1 MDPGN
6 LPVTLMRMFPHG
18 GRPLALKPRRMARG
32 AGGPSDLLMS
42 HRVAPHNGLSV
53 FCVRDRLLVCMACY
67 CLCNFSSQEDFPI
80 KRRKKKKK
88 EKSFAWAFKQ
98 TKCGTCVH
106 TRFHTHAQFPF

>member
-32 AGGPSDLLMS
+32 AGEPSDLLMS
-42 HRVAPHNGLSV
+42 HRVVPHNGLSV

-80 KRRKKKKK
+80 KRRKKKKR
-88 EKSFAWAFKQ
+88 EKLCMGF
-98 TKCGTCVH
+98 
-106 TRFHTHAQFPF
+106 